1 MDTSL
6 TLLQTVIANNR
17 STHHQSQRRC
27 AARTLLLCLA
37 WLAFPTTAQ
46 NQWTSMNGPYVY
58 ISDISIAGDSLY
70 VAGLG
75 VFLYDRNAQQWLPKG
90 PDYVAYLSI
99 EANPK
104 EPAILFAERD
114 TDFGW
119 RDLDRSIDGGN
130 NWEWTGLG
138 HSPDFI
144 PIAISPSDPNRVY
157 AGRWRSDDQGASW
170 DSIATPLPIWGWG
183 IITVHPLHKDTLYL
197 GTGGGVH
204 KSLDGGATWDTLDLP
219 DASGAKAIAIDPRN
233 GAVVYVG
240 VAGNGLFKSV
250 DGGAQWTAINSGL
263 TNLNF
268 VGLAVDPNNS
278 DYLYAATYGGGIY
291 HSKNGGLEW
300 ETLNDALPS
309 LQVTALAV
317 STRKIYV
324 GFGEQEGV
332 YQRESMA
339 SLQNHQ
345 NSGKPDAF
353 GLSPNFPNPFNTQTT
368 IQFQISNQTLVTLKI
383 FSILGAQIITI
394 VDEHLNAG
402 HYTVNWDG
410 KNIKGEPV
418 SGGIYLYRL
427 KSTSFNIA
435 RKMVLLK

>member
-1 MDTSL
+1 MDTPQ
-6 TLLQTVIANNR
+6 TLRQEVTASNR
-17 STHHQSQRRC
+17 STRHLSLRGRATSALLLGLVWLALPTKAQSQ
-27 AARTLLLCLA
+27 
-37 WLAFPTTAQ
+37 WI
-46 NQWTSMNGPYVY
+46 SMNGPYVY
-58 ISDISIAGDSLY
+58 ISDISVAEDSLY
-70 VAGLG
+70 VAGSG
-75 VFLYDRNAQQWLPKG
+75 VFLYNGNTQQWLTKG
-90 PDYVAYLSI
+90 PEYASYFSI

-114 TDFGW
+114 TDFGF
-119 RDLDRSIDGGN
+119 RYLYRSIDGGT

-138 HSPDFI
+138 GSPEFI

-170 DSIATPLPIWGWG
+170 DSIATPLPTWGWG
-183 IITVHPLHKDTLYL
+183 IITVHPVHMDTLYL
-197 GTGGGVH
+197 GTGGGVY

-219 DASGAKAIAIDPRN
+219 DTSGNKVIAIDARN
-233 GAVVYVG
+233 GDVVYVG
-240 VAGNGLFKSV
+240 VSNSGMFKST
-250 DGGAQWTAINSGL
+250 DGGAQWMPINSGL
-263 TNLNF
+263 TNLDF

-291 HSKNGGLEW
+291 HSKNGGIEW

-339 SLQNHQ
+339 SLQNRQ
-345 NSGKPDAF
+345 NSGKPAAF
-353 GLSPNFPNPFNTQTT
+353 GLSPNYPNPFNTQTT
-368 IQFQISNQTLVTLKI
+368 IQFQISSQALVTLKI
-383 FSILGAQIITI
+383 FSVLGEQIITI

-402 HYTVNWDG
+402 YYTVNWDG